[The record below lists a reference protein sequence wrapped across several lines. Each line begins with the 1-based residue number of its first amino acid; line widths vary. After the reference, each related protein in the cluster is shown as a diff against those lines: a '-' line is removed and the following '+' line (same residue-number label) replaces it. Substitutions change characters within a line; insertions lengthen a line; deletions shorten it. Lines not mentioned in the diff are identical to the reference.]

1 MRSDATYK
9 FFSRFLSTLI
19 YRVLKD
25 GGHRLMRV
33 MVYNCRVGEQN
44 GACAPEMKGGDRYGT
59 YEVSS

>member
-1 MRSDATYK
+1 M
-9 FFSRFLSTLI
+9 
-19 YRVLKD
+19 LKD